1 MFARA
6 RIGRLGASR
15 LAVAPACRPA
25 ISIGRPV
32 VIGRSVLRIGQ
43 YWQRHLSAWQLA
55 QSRHPPSERWLHAA
69 TTKANRRARRRL
81 RLPRLPLL
89 PRSRRH
95 SLYRANGCIGQP
107 RSAPFTSQ
115 TTCCTRA
122 LPLAYNS
129 RRRSWACL
137 ASWAALWTL
146 SATGQG
152 ATAASIVAAA
162 TPALKWITRY
172 LPIFYV
178 PALVVLP
185 LAAEKLSGAELGK
198 ITAVLGLGMPFS
210 LFSAGAVVVAIRRLA
225 SVSLQP
231 VPPVAPGAPFTL
243 LHLGGC
249 AALAVASA
257 LALFQADAGTDLA
270 HYAQQLHL
278 LAWTVGGLVFG
289 TTPPSFLAAVMPH
302 PVVVTGLAAT
312 AGVTLAGAIT
322 GSGYYATLKT
332 YLTKGKDGKPKGA
345 GDHLMSFLGVVVL
358 TFGFHI
364 YGQRALLVRHAAEIV
379 GCAVIC
385 SLLSMVVTCGVARHG
400 PHARSLLARRAALGH
415 GRARD
420 AHRDAA
426 RREGR
431 WHLSIC
437 AAAVLATGLVGAMGV
452 QRLLNMGGFAD
463 LLVRGLACASSC
475 HGLGVAAL
483 AATEPA
489 ALPFCALS
497 YGLTGIAASVGGRA
511 AGADRV
517 KSHCWRVIEWACW
530 VWL

>member
-1 MFARA
+1 MLAA

-25 ISIGRPV
+25 ISMCRPV
-32 VIGRSVLRIGQ
+32 VIGRSVLRIGNTGSGICRRQ
-43 YWQRHLSAWQLA
+43 LCTKPPPAASGEANAAATKAKPASATAAAAAEATAAAEVAAPLFV
-55 QSRHPPSERWLHAA
+55 PSEWMH
-69 TTKANRRARRRL
+69 
-81 RLPRLPLL
+81 
-89 PRSRRH
+89 
-95 SLYRANGCIGQP
+95 
-107 RSAPFTSQ
+107 
-115 TTCCTRA
+115 
-122 LPLAYNS
+122 
-129 RRRSWACL
+129 
-137 ASWAALWTL
+137 WAAAIGAFYVTNDLLYKGFAAAGIQFPASLVGMFGFLGGLWTL

-312 AGVTLAGAIT
+312 AGVALAGAIT

-385 SLLSMVVTCGVARHG
+385 SLLSMVVTCGVARG
-400 PHARSLLARRAALGH
+400 MGLTPDLCLALVPRSVTVALAMPIATQLGVKDD
-415 GRARD
+415 GI
-420 AHRDAA
+420 
-426 RREGR
+426 
-431 WHLSIC
+431 SIC

-463 LLVRGLACASSC
+463 PLVRGLACASSC

-497 YGLTGIAASVGGRA
+497 YGLTGIAASLWAAVPQVQTGLRA
-511 AGADRV
+511 IAGA
-517 KSHCWRVIEWACW
+517 
-530 VWL
+530 